1 MCPGPT
7 ERPCLLQYKS
17 SNWRFLG
24 KGFDGILEELLFIVF
39 NVIGPQ
45 NQTPLLTATVVWF
58 NREVYQVWTVKRTPL
73 RCLHLKCGAW
83 LSCSVWRPVNPAA
96 WLLCEQPARVHI
108 CQEYAALCKNTEEVK
123 NGIPSVF
130 STRNCCSAVTQQ
142 LRVQSVYWSEQQVDA
157 ELEFVSVL
165 LTMREVIKTK

>member
-45 NQTPLLTATVVWF
+45 NQTPYSDSCVVQQRGLSGVDSETYTTAMFTPKVWSL
-58 NREVYQVWTVKRTPL
+58 VKL
-73 RCLHLKCGAW
+73 
-83 LSCSVWRPVNPAA
+83 
-96 WLLCEQPARVHI
+96 
-108 CQEYAALCKNTEEVK
+108 
-123 NGIPSVF
+123 
-130 STRNCCSAVTQQ
+130 
-142 LRVQSVYWSEQQVDA
+142 
-157 ELEFVSVL
+157 
-165 LTMREVIKTK
+165 